1 MSKMSFLLL
10 LLLAGT
16 TLAQPEQSGQQSQ
29 PQPAVIKPITAVEK
43 PLQLENPAY
52 DPSLYQKFLPQD
64 AVQQYVHSYT
74 GHPYP
79 ASPYFGGAPFDSGTA
94 FAAIPTGGF
103 EGFLIPAPMEKD
115 SPSLLT
121 SMRTLL
127 PSARSLVTFVG
138 RLVSVLVGSVGVL
151 FFGTILTSLTC
162 FFTPFCTLSFR
173 NAKFLTGTQETAQ
186 DIVQTVGEQ
195 ITPERVK
202 RAAEFLYTAIDR
214 FQRLNNVV
222 KEATERKAAVR
233 SWTRIVAPL
242 PLPTKSA
249 CMYVNTLNKY
259 IFFIRKHFV
268 SLVVVQNVV

>member
-1 MSKMSFLLL
+1 MSFVLLL
-10 LLLAGT
+10 VLFGT
-16 TLAQPEQSGQQSQ
+16 TLAQPEQSSQQTQ
-29 PQPAVIKPITAVEK
+29 PQAQVLK
-43 PLQLENPAY
+43 PLGTVENPLKLENPAY

-79 ASPYFGGAPFDSGTA
+79 ATPYFGGAPFDSATA

-103 EGFLIPAPMEKD
+103 EGFLIPATVEKE
-115 SPSLLT
+115 SPSLLA

-127 PSARSLVTFVG
+127 PTARSLVTFVG

-173 NAKFLTGTQETAQ
+173 NAKFLTGAQETAQ
-186 DIVQTVGEQ
+186 EIVQTVGDQ
-195 ITPERVK
+195 ITPDRVK

-214 FQRLNNVV
+214 FQRLNDVV
-222 KEATERKAAVR
+222 KEATERKAAAR
-233 SWTRIVAPL
+233 S
-242 PLPTKSA
+242 
-249 CMYVNTLNKY
+249 
-259 IFFIRKHFV
+259 
-268 SLVVVQNVV
+268 

>member
-1 MSKMSFLLL
+1 MSYIVLLL
-10 LLLAGT
+10 LFGIT
-16 TLAQPEQSGQQSQ
+16 VAQSEQQTGQQSQ
-29 PQPAVIKPITAVEK
+29 QAQQQALKPLGTVEK

-74 GHPYP
+74 GHPY
-79 ASPYFGGAPFDSGTA
+79 AATPYFGGAPFDAGTA

-103 EGFLIPAPMEKD
+103 EGFLIPATVEKD
-115 SPSLLT
+115 SPSLLS

-173 NAKFLTGTQETAQ
+173 NAKFLTGAQ
-186 DIVQTVGEQ
+186 DTVQEIAQTVGEQ
-195 ITPERVK
+195 VTPERVK

-222 KEATERKAAVR
+222 KEATERKAIAAVAAAR
-233 SWTRIVAPL
+233 S
-242 PLPTKSA
+242 
-249 CMYVNTLNKY
+249 
-259 IFFIRKHFV
+259 
-268 SLVVVQNVV
+268 

>member
-1 MSKMSFLLL
+1 MSYTVLLL
-10 LLLAGT
+10 LFGF
-16 TLAQPEQSGQQSQ
+16 TLAQSEQQPGQQPSQ
-29 PQPAVIKPITAVEK
+29 SQQSALKPLGALEK

-79 ASPYFGGAPFDSGTA
+79 ATPYYSGAPFEPGTA

-103 EGFLIPAPMEKD
+103 EGFLIPATVEKD

-186 DIVQTVGEQ
+186 EIVQTVSEQ
-195 ITPERVK
+195 VTPERVK

-222 KEATERKAAVR
+222 KEATERKAGAAAPR
-233 SWTRIVAPL
+233 S
-242 PLPTKSA
+242 
-249 CMYVNTLNKY
+249 
-259 IFFIRKHFV
+259 
-268 SLVVVQNVV
+268 

>member
-1 MSKMSFLLL
+1 MKSYTVLLFLL
-10 LLLAGT
+10 GT
-16 TLAQPEQSGQQSQ
+16 TLAQSDQSGQQLQ
-29 PQPAVIKPITAVEK
+29 PQQQSQQQVLKPLGTVDK
-43 PLQLENPAY
+43 PTLQLENPAY

-79 ASPYFGGAPFDSGTA
+79 ATPYFGGAPFDAATA

-103 EGFLIPAPMEKD
+103 EGFLIPAPVEKD
-115 SPSLLT
+115 SPSLLS

-173 NAKFLTGTQETAQ
+173 NAKFLTGAQETAQ
-186 DIVQTVGEQ
+186 EIVQTVGDQ
-195 ITPERVK
+195 VTPERVK

-222 KEATERKAAVR
+222 KEATERKANAAAR
-233 SWTRIVAPL
+233 S
-242 PLPTKSA
+242 
-249 CMYVNTLNKY
+249 
-259 IFFIRKHFV
+259 
-268 SLVVVQNVV
+268 

>member
-1 MSKMSFLLL
+1 MTYIVLLL
-10 LLLAGT
+10 LFGV
-16 TLAQPEQSGQQSQ
+16 TLAQSEQQAGQQTQ
-29 PQPAVIKPITAVEK
+29 QAQQQALKPLGTLEK

-79 ASPYFGGAPFDSGTA
+79 ATPYFGGAPFDGATA

-103 EGFLIPAPMEKD
+103 EGFLIPATVEKD
-115 SPSLLT
+115 APSLLS

-173 NAKFLTGTQETAQ
+173 NAKFLTGAQETAQ
-186 DIVQTVGEQ
+186 EIAQTVGEQ
-195 ITPERVK
+195 VTPERVK

-222 KEATERKAAVR
+222 KEATERKAAAAAAGAAR
-233 SWTRIVAPL
+233 S
-242 PLPTKSA
+242 
-249 CMYVNTLNKY
+249 
-259 IFFIRKHFV
+259 
-268 SLVVVQNVV
+268 

>member
-1 MSKMSFLLL
+1 MSLVLL

-16 TLAQPEQSGQQSQ
+16 ALAQSEQAAQQ
-29 PQPAVIKPITAVEK
+29 PQAQQQLIKPIGTVEK
-43 PLQLENPAY
+43 TVQLENPAY

-79 ASPYFGGAPFDSGTA
+79 ATPYFGGAPFDSATA

-103 EGFLIPAPMEKD
+103 EGFLIPAPVEKD
-115 SPSLLT
+115 STSLLT

-173 NAKFLTGTQETAQ
+173 NAKFLTGAQETAQ
-186 DIVQTVGEQ
+186 EIVQTVGDQ
-195 ITPERVK
+195 VTPERVK

-222 KEATERKAAVR
+222 KEATERKAAAR
-233 SWTRIVAPL
+233 S
-242 PLPTKSA
+242 
-249 CMYVNTLNKY
+249 
-259 IFFIRKHFV
+259 
-268 SLVVVQNVV
+268 

>member
-1 MSKMSFLLL
+1 MAYIVLFLLI
-10 LLLAGT
+10 GS
-16 TLAQPEQSGQQSQ
+16 TLAQSDQSGAAQ
-29 PQPAVIKPITAVEK
+29 PQPQQQPPLKPLSAVDK

-79 ASPYFGGAPFDSGTA
+79 AAPYFSGSPFDAGTA

-103 EGFLIPAPMEKD
+103 EGFLIPATVEKEA
-115 SPSLLT
+115 PSLLT

-173 NAKFLTGTQETAQ
+173 NAKFLTGAQ
-186 DIVQTVGEQ
+186 DAAQEIVQTVGEQ
-195 ITPERVK
+195 VTPERVK

-214 FQRLNNVV
+214 FQRLNSAV
-222 KEATERKAAVR
+222 KEATERKAAAR
-233 SWTRIVAPL
+233 S
-242 PLPTKSA
+242 
-249 CMYVNTLNKY
+249 
-259 IFFIRKHFV
+259 
-268 SLVVVQNVV
+268 

>member
-1 MSKMSFLLL
+1 MRAISVVICVLI
-10 LLLAGT
+10 GT
-16 TLAQPEQSGQQSQ
+16 SLAQSDPSVQQQ
-29 PQPAVIKPITAVEK
+29 PPLTATEK

-79 ASPYFGGAPFDSGTA
+79 ANPTYYGPSPFDGATA

-103 EGFLIPAPMEKD
+103 EGFLIPAPTEKD
-115 SPSLLT
+115 SPSLFT

-138 RLVSVLVGSVGVL
+138 KLVSVLVGSVGVL
-151 FFGTILTSLTC
+151 LFGTILTSLTC

-173 NAKFLTGTQETAQ
+173 NAKFLTGAQETAQ
-186 DIVQTVGEQ
+186 DLVQTVGEQ
-195 ITPERVK
+195 VTPERVK

-222 KEATERKAAVR
+222 KEATERKAAASANSGVR
-233 SWTRIVAPL
+233 PS
-242 PLPTKSA
+242 
-249 CMYVNTLNKY
+249 
-259 IFFIRKHFV
+259 
-268 SLVVVQNVV
+268 